1 MTRIKSLNIS
11 SILLIA
17 VLLTIIGYQAIGE
30 RPMMLRDNVV
40 VTINLQRV
48 FDGLDQRQHA
58 AQELQK
64 LHADFQKEREQRE
77 GELNAMREELRELVS
92 AADPN
97 QPLPAA
103 AQRLEEQMVL
113 KHLRYQAWMRFMND
127 KFDVEY
133 SLMLQDLFRTVRN
146 AASKMADIEGYE
158 LVLLDDSKEEL
169 SVNPESRL
177 TREAQIRQQLT
188 ARSILHARDAI
199 DVTNDL
205 VERMNNEFRAAR
217 R

>member
-1 MTRIKSLNIS
+1 MTRIKSLNVS

-17 VLLTIIGYQAIGE
+17 LLLALIGYQAIGE
-30 RPMMLRDNVV
+30 RPIRKQSAIVATVD
-40 VTINLQRV
+40 LQRV
-48 FDGLDQRQHA
+48 FDGLEQRNDA
-58 AQELQK
+58 VRKLQQM
-64 LHADFQKEREQRE
+64 HADFQAERKEREGRI
-77 GELNAMREELRELVS
+77 NAMRDELRELVR
-92 AADPN
+92 AAGQN
-97 QPLPAA
+97 QPLPAE

-146 AASKMADIEGYE
+146 AASTMADIEGYD
-158 LVLLDDSKEEL
+158 LILLDDSKEEL
-169 SVNPESRL
+169 MVNPESRQ
-177 TREAQIRQQLT
+177 TREAQIRQQMT
-188 ARSILHARDAI
+188 ARSILYARDAI
-199 DVTNDL
+199 DVTADL

>member
-1 MTRIKSLNIS
+1 MTRLKSLNVS
-11 SILLIA
+11 SVLLIA
-17 VLLTIIGYQAIGE
+17 VLLAIIGYQAIGE
-30 RPMMLRDNVV
+30 RPAMMQSAVV
-40 VTINLQRV
+40 ATVDLQRV
-48 FDGLDQRQHA
+48 FDGLDQRDDA
-58 AQELQK
+58 VRELQRM
-64 LHADFQKEREQRE
+64 HGEFQTEREQRE
-77 GELNAMREELRELVS
+77 GEITKMQEELRELVERAS
-92 AADPN
+92 DD
-97 QPLPAA
+97 QPMPAE

-146 AASKMADIEGYE
+146 AAGTMANIEGYD

-169 SVNPESRL
+169 VVNPESRMS
-177 TREAQIRQQLT
+177 REAQIRQQMT

-199 DVTNDL
+199 DITVDL
-205 VERMNNEFRAAR
+205 VERMNNEYRAVR

>member
-17 VLLTIIGYQAIGE
+17 VLLTIIGYQVVGE
-30 RPMMLRDNVV
+30 RPGVKQNTVV
-40 VTINLQRV
+40 ATIDLQRLIN
-48 FDGLDQRQHA
+48 GLQQRDESMGKLQEMHA
-58 AQELQK
+58 QFQQER
-64 LHADFQKEREQRE
+64 KERE
-77 GELNAMREELRELVS
+77 GEINAMRDELRGMLES
-92 AADPN
+92 AGQD
-97 QPLPAA
+97 QPLPAE

-113 KHLRYQAWMRFMND
+113 KHLRYQAWIRFMND

-146 AASKMADIEGYE
+146 SAGKVADEEGYD

-169 SVNPESRL
+169 TVNPESRL
-177 TREAQIRQQLT
+177 SREAQIRQQMIT
-188 ARSILHARDAI
+188 RSILYARDVI
-199 DVTNDL
+199 DITTDL
-205 VERMNNEFRAAR
+205 TERMNNEYRAAR